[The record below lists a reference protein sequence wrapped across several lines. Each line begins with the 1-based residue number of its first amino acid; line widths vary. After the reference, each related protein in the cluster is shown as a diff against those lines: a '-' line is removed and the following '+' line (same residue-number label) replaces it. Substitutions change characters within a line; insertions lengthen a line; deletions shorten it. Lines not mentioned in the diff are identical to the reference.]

1 MENKCEVCAETK
13 LTKRTHFSTQRE
25 TELLSLVHTDLG
37 DLKQTVFSSNN
48 YNPYLT
54 SNQLN
59 PQIKIK

>member
-1 MENKCEVCAETK
+1 MGNKCEICAETK
-13 LTKRTHFSTQRE
+13 LVKRRHSSTQRE
-25 TELLSLVHTDLG
+25 SELLSLVHTDLG

-59 PQIKIK
+59 PQIKTK